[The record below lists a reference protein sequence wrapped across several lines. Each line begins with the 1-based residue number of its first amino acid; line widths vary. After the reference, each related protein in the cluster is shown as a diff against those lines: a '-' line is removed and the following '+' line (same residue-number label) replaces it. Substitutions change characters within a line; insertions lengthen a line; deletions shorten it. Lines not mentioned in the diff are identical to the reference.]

1 MYTKGDPLSD
11 RYTGRHI
18 HRGRHIRLARH
29 GAWLTKKR
37 SRSRP
42 GQQALIPTAAALTVA
57 GLLVGGSGAALQ
69 LGAPSRS
76 GPVDPASMVD
86 AEAFPPDQYAEADR
100 YAQADRSSRD
110 NARAAGPTAGGDVA
124 PASALETVVSSGS
137 CDASYYDGRQATA
150 SGEEIDGTDLTAAH
164 RSLPFN
170 TRVRVINVA
179 NGESVIVRINDRGP
193 YYSGRCLNLSEAA
206 FSTIADLGAGVV
218 DVRYEVLAQDA
229 T

>member
-1 MYTKGDPLSD
+1 MNPLSD

-18 HRGRHIRLARH
+18 HQGRHIRQARH

-37 SRSRP
+37 SRAKS
-42 GQQALIPTAAALTVA
+42 GQAALLPTAAALTVA
-57 GLLVGGSGAALQ
+57 GLLVGGTGAALQ
-69 LGAPSRS
+69 LNLSNRET
-76 GPVDPASMVD
+76 PVDIASMAD
-86 AEAFPPDQYAEADR
+86 AEAFPPDR
-100 YAQADRSSRD
+100 YAQADRASRED
-110 NARAAGPTAGGDVA
+110 ARADAPSPSGEVA
-124 PASALETVVSSGS
+124 PASATEGATEAATPAIVSSGS
-137 CDASYYDGRQATA
+137 CDASYYDSRRATA
-150 SGEEIDGTDLTAAH
+150 SGEQFDGEDLTAGH

-193 YYSGRCLNLSEAA
+193 YHNDRCLNLSEAA
-206 FSTIADLGAGVV
+206 FDTIADLGAGVI